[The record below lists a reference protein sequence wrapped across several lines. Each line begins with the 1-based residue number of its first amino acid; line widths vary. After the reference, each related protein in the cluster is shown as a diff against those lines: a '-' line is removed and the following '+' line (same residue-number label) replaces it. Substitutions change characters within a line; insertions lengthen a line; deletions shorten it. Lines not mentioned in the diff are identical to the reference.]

1 MGLITENNAHYY
13 SGQQAYIEETGGSN
27 ISIQWVGD
35 VVLKPTIDGVQNS
48 NYEVFKNNA
57 LLTESTD
64 YNLINNESVVIGSLS
79 INDEIIIQLKQSAR
93 RENYGGY
100 AYVSLNDV
108 VNNFIV
114 AYVGEDK
121 LIPRVKRSD
130 IIFHAKRGLQEFS
143 YDTIN
148 SIKSQELT
156 VPLNLSVPIPQDYVN
171 YVSISSVDDNGLV
184 RPIYP
189 NTISKAPTSLP
200 LQDDEGIQLQ
210 DSFGNNIEAGSSLTE
225 ERFSDLDM
233 NKVSGQNNQVGQRY
247 GLNPSSTNR
256 NGLFMINKR
265 EGKFSF
271 SSDLADKIVI
281 LEYLSDGLA
290 YDLDTKVPK
299 MAEGAM
305 YAHISYSVLASRSN
319 QPEYVVNRLKREK
332 TSQLR
337 KAKLRL
343 SNIKLS
349 EIIQVMRNQSKL
361 IKH

>member
-35 VVLKPTIDGVQNS
+35 VVLKPTIDAVQNS
-48 NYEVFKNNA
+48 NYEVFKNNV

-93 RENYGGY
+93 QENYGGY

-121 LIPRVKRSD
+121 LIPRVKKSD

-184 RPIYP
+184 RPI
-189 NTISKAPTSLP
+189 
-200 LQDDEGIQLQ
+200 
-210 DSFGNNIEAGSSLTE
+210 
-225 ERFSDLDM
+225 
-233 NKVSGQNNQVGQRY
+233 
-247 GLNPSSTNR
+247 
-256 NGLFMINKR
+256 
-265 EGKFSF
+265 
-271 SSDLADKIVI
+271 
-281 LEYLSDGLA
+281 
-290 YDLDTKVPK
+290 
-299 MAEGAM
+299 
-305 YAHISYSVLASRSN
+305 
-319 QPEYVVNRLKREK
+319 
-332 TSQLR
+332 
-337 KAKLRL
+337 
-343 SNIKLS
+343 
-349 EIIQVMRNQSKL
+349 
-361 IKH
+361 

>member
-93 RENYGGY
+93 QENYGGY

-171 YVSISSVDDNGLV
+171 YVSISSVYDNGLV

-210 DSFGNNIEAGSSLTE
+210 DSFGNNIDAGSSLTE

-290 YDLDTKVPK
+290 YYLDTKVPK
-299 MAEGAM
+299 MAEVAM

-319 QPEYVVNRLKREK
+319 KPEYVVNRLKREK

>member
-35 VVLKPTIDGVQNS
+35 VVLKPTINGSQNS
-48 NYEVFKNNA
+48 NYEVFKNNI

-64 YNLINNESVVIGSLS
+64 YNLINNESVVISSLS
-79 INDEIIIQLKQSAR
+79 INDEIIIQLKQPAR
-93 RENYGGY
+93 QENYGGY

-114 AYVGEDK
+114 AYVGDDK

-200 LQDDEGIQLQ
+200 FQDTEGIQLQ

-233 NKVSGQNNQVGQRY
+233 NKVSGQSNQVGQRY

-305 YAHISYSVLASRSN
+305 YAYISYSVLASRSN

-337 KAKLRL
+337 KAKIRL

-349 EIIQVMRNQSKL
+349 EITQALRGRSKL
-361 IKH
+361 IK

>member
-79 INDEIIIQLKQSAR
+79 INYEIIIQLKQSAR
-93 RENYGGY
+93 QENYGGY

-156 VPLNLSVPIPQDYVN
+156 VPLNLSLPIPQDYVN

-210 DSFGNNIEAGSSLTE
+210 DSFGNNIDAGSSLTE

-299 MAEGAM
+299 MAEAAM

-349 EIIQVMRNQSKL
+349 EIIQVMRGKSKF
-361 IKH
+361 IK

>member
-93 RENYGGY
+93 QENYGGY

-130 IIFHAKRGLQEFS
+130 IIFHAKRGLQ
-143 YDTIN
+143 
-148 SIKSQELT
+148 
-156 VPLNLSVPIPQDYVN
+156 
-171 YVSISSVDDNGLV
+171 
-184 RPIYP
+184 
-189 NTISKAPTSLP
+189 
-200 LQDDEGIQLQ
+200 
-210 DSFGNNIEAGSSLTE
+210 
-225 ERFSDLDM
+225 
-233 NKVSGQNNQVGQRY
+233 
-247 GLNPSSTNR
+247 
-256 NGLFMINKR
+256 
-265 EGKFSF
+265 
-271 SSDLADKIVI
+271 
-281 LEYLSDGLA
+281 
-290 YDLDTKVPK
+290 
-299 MAEGAM
+299 
-305 YAHISYSVLASRSN
+305 
-319 QPEYVVNRLKREK
+319 
-332 TSQLR
+332 
-337 KAKLRL
+337 
-343 SNIKLS
+343 
-349 EIIQVMRNQSKL
+349 
-361 IKH
+361 